1 MVNVRVETPVLEVL
15 RNIAEN
21 GMSHH
26 YSLVWE
32 DTAARME
39 QLAKLLGIPVIHL

>member
-1 MVNVRVETPVLEVL
+1 MLEVL
-15 RNIAEN
+15 NRIAEN

-32 DTAARME
+32 DAAARME
-39 QLAKLLGIPVIHL
+39 QLAKLLNIPVIRL